1 MKRLVLTLAILAGF
15 ALGGV
20 AQSLHYDFEDGT
32 LQGWTVL
39 DGDGDGHCWEPSI
52 GGMGHNSNGMVMA
65 YSKDYATG
73 DSLAPNEYLVSPRL
87 VLSEDWPVINFYACA
102 LDEIYPAEHFGVSI
116 STTVNNDPLAFT
128 LLSEWTIVAKDAGN
142 RQGNWYNYTVDLSA
156 YTGQEVYVAIRHH
169 YCSGQSAIC
178 VDDIQIEGTIQD
190 YFPMVHEANNRQK
203 WNVVYMGSMNYPNDY
218 HTEIQSIRDD
228 INLDGVDYKLVW
240 TESVYQSKRIAGAVR
255 EEDKRVYFRR
265 YWGQSYEDEVLLYDF
280 NLSLGDTVTVG
291 WGDYQLIVLEESETE
306 VNGSMRRQLG
316 LAWYFG
322 EAKEVQEYWI
332 EGVGSTYGFLNS
344 GYEGWTGAFVHLL
357 CYHENGNLIWD
368 NEEFDDCV
376 MNSDGAPATFAPQ
389 GAEWYFD
396 VFNPWGTHPEYQRF
410 FVDGD
415 TIIQGHQCSIISQH
429 FVDTGHEGEEFVY
442 EEDNKVYWFNPTT
455 NAFSVLYD
463 FDAEAGESWNYEVGE
478 CSHQMTVD
486 SVGSVTWNGHTYRTQ
501 WVRFNEDVQYYS
513 GKIIEGIGYEKGLFP
528 SIYVCDGLEVYDA
541 SEIEYL
547 RCYVNDGEMLY
558 HEGGYDCDY
567 TNVTPPSHPE
577 WYYEILNENGTIT
590 YQYMY
595 QAGDTIINDEPTHIL
610 VKINT
615 LYDKGLREE
624 VTHEYVFELNGKL
637 YWWNKRSGLFTVLYD
652 YEAEVGDSWNIFVG
666 TEILTMH
673 VDAVEEIEYE
683 GRTYRML
690 RVSDPDDL
698 FSGDIVCGIGHLTS
712 FFPEKLLGDGDRMR
726 VEGMRCYWNEDEL
739 VFKPGDE
746 DCDAIYSE
754 VHGVEEDGP
763 SMDSGNAFT
772 VYPNPTNGILTI
784 HHSAFHIH
792 HSEFQIANL
801 MGQTVLSGNI
811 NAENQQIDVSSLPQ
825 GMYFITVGE
834 ATRKFVVE

>member
-1 MKRLVLTLAILAGF
+1 MKRLALTLAIF
-15 ALGGV
+15 ATFTLGGV

-32 LQGWTVL
+32 LQGWTTL

-73 DSLAPNEYLVSPRL
+73 EPLTPNEYLVSPRL
-87 VLSEDWPVINFYACA
+87 VLSEDWPVIRFYACA

-128 LLSEWTIVAKDAGN
+128 LLSEWTIAAKDAGN

-169 YCSGQSAIC
+169 YCSGQSAVCI
-178 VDDIQIEGTIQD
+178 DDIQIEGTIQD
-190 YFPMVHEANNRQK
+190 YFPMVYEANNRQK

-218 HTEIQSIRDD
+218 HTEIQSIRDN

-240 TESVYQSKRIAGAVR
+240 TESVYQSKKIAGAVR

-280 NLSLGDTVTVG
+280 NLTVGDTVTVG

-306 VNGSMRRQLG
+306 VNGTMRRQLG

-410 FVDGD
+410 FVEGD
-415 TIIQGHQCSIISQH
+415 TIIQGHHCSIINQN
-429 FVDTGHEGEEFVY
+429 FVDTGHEGGEFVY

-455 NAFSVLYD
+455 NAFSTLYD
-463 FDAEAGESWNYEVGE
+463 FDAEAGESWYYEVGE
-478 CSHQMTVD
+478 CSHQVVVD

-528 SIYVCDGLEVYDA
+528 SIYVCDGLEMFDA
-541 SEIEYL
+541 EEIEYL

-558 HEGGYDCDY
+558 HEGGYDCDQ
-567 TNVTPPSHPE
+567 TTITPPSHPE

-637 YWWNKRSGLFTVLYD
+637 YWWNKRLGLFTVLYD

-666 TEILTMH
+666 TEILTIH
-673 VDAVEEIEYE
+673 VDGVDYIEYE

-698 FSGDIVCGIGHLTS
+698 FSGNIVCGIGHLTS
-712 FFPEKLLGDGDRMR
+712 FFPERLMDNGDGIR
-726 VEGMRCYWNEDEL
+726 VEGMRCYWVEDEL

-746 DCDAIYSE
+746 DCDAVYSE
-754 VHGVEEDGP
+754 VHGVEEDSP
-763 SMDSGNAFT
+763 SMGLGTLT

-784 HHSAFHIH
+784 HHSAFRIH
-792 HSEFQIANL
+792 HSAFRITNL
-801 MGQTVLSGNI
+801 MGQTLLTGQI
-811 NAENQQIDVSSLPQ
+811 AAENQQIDVSSLPQ

-834 ATRKFVVE
+834 ATRKFVVR